1 MIREVK
7 VIKEGYEDVV
17 AVLENAIDQ
26 IEKAEQAEIEEAVA
40 PIREK
45 YANRLNDYKDDLA
58 RYVHIETEE
67 VEDEEQAEPEFVE
80 AEMGV

>member
-40 PIREK
+40 PIKEK

-67 VEDEEQAEPEFVE
+67 VEDEEQTEETEYVSE
-80 AEMGV
+80 AE